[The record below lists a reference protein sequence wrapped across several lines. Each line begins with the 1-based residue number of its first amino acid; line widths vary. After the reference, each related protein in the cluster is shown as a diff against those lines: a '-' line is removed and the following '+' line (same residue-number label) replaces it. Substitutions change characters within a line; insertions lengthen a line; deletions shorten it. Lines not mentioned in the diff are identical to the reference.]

1 MDAKK
6 RCVFLPSRHFALQ
19 TYLYLAATIL
29 FATVLLSGAL
39 IHFQQRM
46 LRRQMQEKGTT
57 VVSFLAESLRLGL
70 FSENAE
76 EIRSALLPALRDDD
90 VEWVA
95 VFDPSWRLLQYGR
108 NLPGAPTEAKGQ
120 VPAPSAEVR
129 AIVAQPGGIAH
140 HEDAENITF
149 WKAVRAELSAPTVEG
164 LYFFTGPLGQP
175 ASGTVLGYVGVEVS
189 KRALEAGFRAIVVR
203 SVGAGVAFLV
213 LGWCVTFLVVR
224 GASRPLRRLLNEMRR
239 RGIWTETPAS
249 RGLLADPFY
258 ELVQALDRAFV
269 TIDELRLGLEERV
282 RERTAEL
289 TEANQRLQDE
299 VQERTRVQEELKRA
313 RDELEERVKERTEEL
328 ETAYKQLAHSEKLTA
343 LGTLTASVAHE
354 LNNPLTGIRGVLESL
369 EYRGGLSARETR
381 LVKLAIQEC
390 DRIDRLIKN
399 LRDFYRP
406 TTDRTEDLDVNELVD
421 SVVLLCTKDL
431 MVRGI
436 EVKTSFAKD
445 LPRVRGVGDQLKQ
458 VVLNLITNARD
469 AMPSGGTLRVATEAS
484 EGWVKIHVEDTG
496 GGIEEKDLEHIFR
509 PFFSTKTAGEGTG
522 LGLSI
527 SRGIIKRHRGDIE
540 VVSRVGE
547 GTRCTVSLPASD
559 PAQDGKP
566 DGGSEAVR
574 GTADSG

>member
-1 MDAKK
+1 MDAKR
-6 RCVFLPSRHFALQ
+6 RCVFLLSRHFALQ

-29 FATVLLSGAL
+29 FATVLLSGTL

-46 LRRQMQEKGTT
+46 LRRQMQDKGTT

-70 FSENAE
+70 FSENAK
-76 EIRSALLPALRDDD
+76 EIRSALLPALKDDD

-108 NLPGAPTEAKGQ
+108 SLPGSPAEGKGQ
-120 VPAPSAEVR
+120 VPAPSPEVR
-129 AIVAQPGGIAH
+129 AIVTQPGGIAH
-140 HEDAENITF
+140 HEGAENIIF

-164 LYFFTGPLGQP
+164 LYFFAGPLGRP

-203 SVGAGVAFLV
+203 SVGTGAVFLV

-239 RGIWTETPAS
+239 RGIWTEPPVS

-258 ELVQALDRAFV
+258 ELVRALDRAFV
-269 TIDELRLGLEERV
+269 TIDELRVGLEERI
-282 RERTAEL
+282 RARTAEL
-289 TEANQRLQDE
+289 TEANQRLRDE
-299 VQERTRVQEELKRA
+299 VRERTRVQDELKQA
-313 RDELEERVKERTEEL
+313 RDELEERVKARTQEL
-328 ETAYKQLAHSEKLTA
+328 ETAYKQLAHSEKLNA

-369 EYRGGLSARETR
+369 EYRGDLPPRETR

-390 DRIDRLIKN
+390 DRIDRLIQN

-406 TTDRTEDLDVNELVD
+406 TTDRTEDLDVNELVE

-431 MVRGI
+431 IVRGI
-436 EVKTSFAKD
+436 EVKTSFAED
-445 LPRVRGVGDQLKQ
+445 LPKVRGVGDQLKQ
-458 VVLNLITNARD
+458 VVLNLIANARD
-469 AMPSGGTLRVATEAS
+469 AMPSGGTLRVTTGAGG
-484 EGWVKIHVEDTG
+484 GWVRIHVEDTG
-496 GGIEEKDLEHIFR
+496 GGIAEKDLEHIFR

-527 SRGIIKRHRGDIE
+527 SRGIVKRHGGDIE

-547 GTRCTVSLPASD
+547 GTRCTVSLPVSA
-559 PAQDGKP
+559 PAQDAKP
-566 DGGSEAVR
+566 DGASGTVR